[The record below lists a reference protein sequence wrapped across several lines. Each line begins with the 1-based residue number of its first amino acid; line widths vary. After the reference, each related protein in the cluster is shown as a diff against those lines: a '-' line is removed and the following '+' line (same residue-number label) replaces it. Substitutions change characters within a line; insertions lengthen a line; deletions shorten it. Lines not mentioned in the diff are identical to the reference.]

1 MKNNLLRFKIPVHSQ
16 EWFNFRTVGTKDY
29 AGGWG
34 ASEVAVILNLSS
46 QYRPVL
52 TELWNWKVG
61 SDVISPRDN
70 QAMFHGRHLEE
81 YVKRLW
87 ECDDGTDEGY
97 MARFENW
104 SKAITGIEKTNK
116 LFRRAFRVNAY
127 LVNPDYPFLF
137 CSLDYASADM
147 AYCMMAKHSK
157 YEFGAGVPGGFPV
170 ECKTIGHFESQRWK
184 EGVPYRHVVQ
194 INQQMLITD
203 TYYAELPVLEDGRFF
218 RVHRF
223 ERDEELCKEILRK
236 GKRLWDTVLEAREY
250 LKYANSA
257 LKNYNTEEFE
267 KWMGKLQHIEPDV
280 TDNPKY
286 KEYLSERH
294 QSEPEILKGT
304 YDMYKYA
311 VMHKIITA
319 IIKELTRR
327 KTKLTNILTKKFV
340 DSKVERIEF
349 EKFGYLKYALRKGD
363 VFKSMSNYAK
373 YDVDKK
379 VIEKVVEDIKLKGV

>member
-1 MKNNLLRFKIPVHSQ
+1 
-16 EWFNFRTVGTKDY
+16 VGTKDY

-61 SDVISPRDN
+61 SDTLSPRDN
-70 QAMFHGRHLEE
+70 EAMFHGRHLEE

-97 MARFENW
+97 MGRFESW
-104 SKAITGIEKTNK
+104 SKAVGEEKTNH

-147 AYCMMAKHSK
+147 ATCLMATHNK
-157 YEFGAGVPGGFPV
+157 YVLGEGIPGGFPV
-170 ECKTIGHFESQRWK
+170 ECKTIGHFESQRWA

-223 ERDEELCKEILRK
+223 ERDDELCRSIVRN
-236 GKRLWDTVLEAREY
+236 GKRLWDTVIEAREY
-250 LKYANSA
+250 LKHANSA
-257 LKNYNTEEFE
+257 LKNYKVEQFE
-267 KWMGKLQHIEPDV
+267 KWMGELQHLEPDV

-294 QSEPEILKGT
+294 QEEPEILKGS
-304 YDMYKYA
+304 YEVYRYA

-319 IIKELTRR
+319 IVKELTRR

-340 DSKVERIEF
+340 DSKVSRIEF
-349 EKFGYLKYALRKGD
+349 DKHGYLKYALRKGD
-363 VFKSMSNYAK
+363 TFKSMGNYVK
-373 YDVDKK
+373 YPINKK
-379 VIEKVVEDIKLKGV
+379 SIEEAVAAIRLKDI